1 MLTVEDSGD
10 GIPPSEHARVFER
23 FYRRAGE
30 AGSGV
35 GLGLAIVAGIVE
47 SHGATIKLGTARLGG
62 LRVDVRFPAGATAVM
77 ASGYAEV
84 PLRSHLFGSA
94 DRELRHL

>member
-1 MLTVEDSGD
+1 
-10 GIPPSEHARVFER
+10 VFER

-47 SHGATIKLGTARLGG
+47 SHGATIKLGKARLGG
-62 LRVDVRFPAGATAVM
+62 LRVEVVFPAGTATMVP
-77 ASGYAEV
+77 SSQPEV
-84 PLRSHLFGSA
+84 TRALRVARIQARNSRCA
-94 DRELRHL
+94 